1 MKGSAYMR
9 MFGNEIRYYNTKQS
23 ADNNI
28 PNGDKPFNF
37 LDMFMSLA
45 KEQTLSQKM
54 SKILMDSAVI
64 TPTVTGLPL
73 SLKVLATSTID
84 LNAKG
89 KMDFRSPSKKVIMEG
104 SMTPR

>member
-1 MKGSAYMR
+1 
-9 MFGNEIRYYNTKQS
+9 
-23 ADNNI
+23 
-28 PNGDKPFNF
+28 
-37 LDMFMSLA
+37 
-45 KEQTLSQKM
+45 M

-89 KMDFRSPSKKVIMEG
+89 KMDLRSPSKKVIMEG